1 MTGSPGVSAN
11 ILVVDDD
18 PELGEMVALFA
29 RQLGHEATFTQ
40 QPGEA
45 LSILTTQP
53 FDLVFTDLG
62 MAVMDGITL
71 CTRIAG
77 AWPDVPV
84 IVLTG
89 HGSMETAVNAM
100 RAGAY
105 DFLTKPVNTEVLAM
119 SIERAL
125 EHARLRREVTRL
137 RDEVGRV
144 KPSRALVGSSRAM
157 RELHDLTSRV
167 AATDATVLIT
177 GESGTGKELVARAIH
192 AMSARSHGPFVAI
205 NCAAVPHH
213 LLESELFGHVKG
225 AFTDAR
231 SGRPGLFVEANGGT
245 LLLDEIGEMP
255 LDMQAKLL
263 RALQERTVRPVGG
276 DRELPFD
283 ARVIA
288 ATHQE
293 LDALVEAKTFR
304 EDLFYRIAVVI
315 VPVPTL
321 RERSDDV
328 LVLAQHFLTRF
339 VDRFGKRV
347 VGFHPSAIARMAAY
361 SWPGNV
367 RELENCVERAV
378 ALTRGDTITVD
389 DLPER
394 IRTFQ
399 PERPLAAPEEATE
412 MMTLSELEH
421 RYLQRVLSL
430 VGGNKSRAARVL
442 GLDRRTLY
450 RMLDRERGE
459 QGGRESSVQLGER
472 HEHHH

>member
-1 MTGSPGVSAN
+1 MSAAPSTAAH

-18 PELGEMVALFA
+18 PELGEMVATFV
-29 RQLGHEATFTQ
+29 RRLGHEAVFTQ

-45 LSILTTQP
+45 LSMLATQL
-53 FDLVFTDLG
+53 FELVITDLH
-62 MAVMDGITL
+62 MALMDGITL

-77 AWPDVPV
+77 AQPDVPV

-89 HGSMETAVNAM
+89 HGNMESAVSAM

-105 DFLTKPVNTEVLAM
+105 DFLTKPVNTEVLTI
-119 SIERAL
+119 SIARAL
-125 EHARLRREVTRL
+125 EHGHLRREVKRL

-144 KPSRALVGSSRAM
+144 KPARALVGSSRAM
-157 RELHDLTSRV
+157 RELHDLTGRV

-192 AMSARSHGPFVAI
+192 GMSARSQGAFVAI
-205 NCAAVPHH
+205 NCAAVPPH

-231 SGRPGLFVEANGGT
+231 MGRPGLFLEAHGGT
-245 LLLDEIGEMP
+245 LLLDEVGEMP
-255 LDMQAKLL
+255 LEMQAKLL

-276 DRELPFD
+276 DREVPFD

-288 ATHQE
+288 ATHQD
-293 LDALVEAKTFR
+293 LDGLVEARRFR

-321 RERSDDV
+321 RERSEDV

-339 VDRFGKRV
+339 ADRFGKNV
-347 VGFHPSAIARMAAY
+347 VGFHPAAMARMVGY
-361 SWPGNV
+361 GWPGNV

-378 ALTRGDTITVD
+378 ALTRSDTITVD

-394 IRTFQ
+394 IRSFQ

-412 MMTLSELEH
+412 MMTLSELER

-450 RMLDRERGE
+450 RMLDRERG
-459 QGGRESSVQLGER
+459 GDGLGLPLDR
-472 HEHHH
+472 ADHHG

>member
-1 MTGSPGVSAN
+1 MTGSPGASAN

-293 LDALVEAKTFR
+293 LDALVEAKAFR

-361 SWPGNV
+361 AWPGNV

>member
-459 QGGRESSVQLGER
+459 QGGRESSVLLGER

>member
-18 PELGEMVALFA
+18 PELGEMVATFA
-29 RQLGHEATFTQ
+29 RQLGHEATFTP

-53 FDLVFTDLG
+53 FDLVITDLG
-62 MAVMDGITL
+62 MAIMDGISL

-89 HGSMETAVNAM
+89 HGSMESAVNAM

-105 DFLTKPVNTEVLAM
+105 DYLTKPVNTEVLAM
-119 SIERAL
+119 SIDRAL
-125 EHARLRREVTRL
+125 EHGRLRREVTIL

-167 AATDATVLIT
+167 ASTDATVLIT

-231 SGRPGLFVEANGGT
+231 SGRPGLFIEANGGT

-255 LDMQAKLL
+255 LEMQAKLL

-276 DRELPFD
+276 DREVPFD

-288 ATHQE
+288 ATHQQ
-293 LDALVEAKTFR
+293 LDALVEAKAFR

-315 VPVPTL
+315 VQVPTL

-328 LVLAQHFLTRF
+328 LVLAQHFLNRF

-347 VGFHPSAIARMAAY
+347 VGFHPSAIARMVAY

-367 RELENCVERAV
+367 RELENCLERAV
-378 ALTRGDTITVD
+378 ALTRGDTITVE

-399 PERPLAAPEEATE
+399 PERPLSAPEEATE
-412 MMTLSELEH
+412 MMTLAELEH

-459 QGGRESSVQLGER
+459 QGVRDSSVQLGER
-472 HEHHH
+472 HEHH

>member
-1 MTGSPGVSAN
+1 
-11 ILVVDDD
+11 
-18 PELGEMVALFA
+18 
-29 RQLGHEATFTQ
+29 
-40 QPGEA
+40 
-45 LSILTTQP
+45 
-53 FDLVFTDLG
+53 
-62 MAVMDGITL
+62 
-71 CTRIAG
+71 
-77 AWPDVPV
+77 
-84 IVLTG
+84 
-89 HGSMETAVNAM
+89 
-100 RAGAY
+100 
-105 DFLTKPVNTEVLAM
+105 
-119 SIERAL
+119 
-125 EHARLRREVTRL
+125 
-137 RDEVGRV
+137 
-144 KPSRALVGSSRAM
+144 
-157 RELHDLTSRV
+157 
-167 AATDATVLIT
+167 
-177 GESGTGKELVARAIH
+177 
-192 AMSARSHGPFVAI
+192 MSARSHGPFVAI

-231 SGRPGLFVEANGGT
+231 SGRPGLFIEANGGT

-293 LDALVEAKTFR
+293 LDALVEARTFR

-328 LVLAQHFLTRF
+328 LVLAQHFLNRF

-347 VGFHPSAIARMAAY
+347 VGFHPSAIARMSAY

-367 RELENCVERAV
+367 RELENCLERAV

-459 QGGRESSVQLGER
+459 QGGRDSSVQLGER
-472 HEHHH
+472 HEHQH

>member
-1 MTGSPGVSAN
+1 MRGDPGASS

-18 PELGEMVALFA
+18 LELGEMVAAFV
-29 RQLGHEATFTQ
+29 RRLGHDAVFT
-40 QPGEA
+40 PHPTEA
-45 LSILTTQP
+45 LSLLGTQP
-53 FDLVFTDLG
+53 FELVITDLN
-62 MAVMDGITL
+62 MALMDGIAL
-71 CTRIAG
+71 CNRIAG
-77 AWPDVPV
+77 AQPDVPV

-105 DFLTKPVNTEVLAM
+105 DFLTKPVNTEVLGM
-119 SIERAL
+119 SIARAL
-125 EHARLRREVTRL
+125 ERGHLRREVLRL

-144 KPSRALVGSSRAM
+144 APTRTLVGTSRAM
-157 RELHDLTSRV
+157 RELHDITSRV

-192 AMSARSHGPFVAI
+192 GMSERHRGAFVAI

-213 LLESELFGHVKG
+213 LLESELFGHAKG

-231 SGRPGLFVEANGGT
+231 TARPGLFIEANGGT

-255 LDMQAKLL
+255 TDMQAKLL

-276 DRELPFD
+276 DHEVPFD
-283 ARVIA
+283 ARVVA
-288 ATHQE
+288 ATHQDLE
-293 LDALVEAKTFR
+293 DLVEARQFR

-321 RERSDDV
+321 RERSEDV
-328 LVLAQHFLTRF
+328 LVLAQHFLSRF
-339 VDRFGKRV
+339 AERFNKQVG
-347 VGFHPSAIARMAAY
+347 GFHPSAMARMVSY

-378 ALTRGDTITVD
+378 ALTRSEMITVD

-399 PERPLAAPEEATE
+399 PERPMAAPEEATE
-412 MMTLSELEH
+412 MMTLSELER

-430 VGGNKSRAARVL
+430 VDGNKSRAARVL

-450 RMLDRERGE
+450 RMLDRERGRDPVE
-459 QGGRESSVQLGER
+459 ALAQR
-472 HEHHH
+472 HEHNS

>member
-18 PELGEMVALFA
+18 PELGEMVATFA
-29 RQLGHEATFTQ
+29 RQLGHEATFTL

-53 FDLVFTDLG
+53 FDLVITDLG
-62 MAVMDGITL
+62 MAMMDGITL

-89 HGSMETAVNAM
+89 HGSMESVVNAM

-105 DFLTKPVNTEVLAM
+105 DYLTKPVNTEVLAM
-119 SIERAL
+119 SIARAL
-125 EHARLRREVTRL
+125 EHGRLRREVTRL

-231 SGRPGLFVEANGGT
+231 SGRPGLFIEANGGT

-293 LDALVEAKTFR
+293 LDALVEAKAFR

-328 LVLAQHFLTRF
+328 LVLAQHFLNRF

-347 VGFHPSAIARMAAY
+347 LGFHPSAIARMAAY

-367 RELENCVERAV
+367 RELENCLERAV

-394 IRTFQ
+394 IRNFQ

-459 QGGRESSVQLGER
+459 QGGRDSSVQLGER